1 MKKTNKNINKNNKK
15 SEIEYAID
23 TVSSYTKR
31 NEEVKK
37 EFMADVEIEYKGE
50 VSIIEGMTEEE
61 YEAEIKEARKEWDG
75 LKDEITTVTK
85 MVKGAK
91 VSEEKRLGDQT
102 GKEMF
107 GSMKL
112 INIES
117 NYKIFWV
124 VWRMYRIEQ
133 LEKNFTKA
141 EWKAITLKAG
151 E

>member
-1 MKKTNKNINKNNKK
+1 MKKTNKNINKSNKK
-15 SEIEYAID
+15 SEVEYAID
-23 TVSSYTKR
+23 TISTYQKR

-85 MVKGAK
+85 MVKGNK

-102 GKEMF
+102 GTEMF